1 MKALI
6 IEDELH
12 NTRLLSGM
20 IQKIRPEW
28 EIVGTLESVQES
40 VEFLNKEQQPDV
52 IFMDIQLSDG
62 TCFSIFDEVEVNSL
76 VIFTTAY
83 DEYAIKSFKVNSIDY
98 LLKPISEELLLDAVL
113 KFEKFYEKMNVKINT
128 DYGKLVELLKTSS
141 YRKRFMVNGGKSL
154 IKIEVEN
161 IAYFLTED
169 HATFIYT
176 FDGNQ
181 YLLDSTME
189 KLEVELDPERFFRT
203 GRGTIINIASIE
215 KVDAANGGKL
225 IVNLVSPLGNQ
236 VKVSRLKAAAFKAW
250 IDK

>member
-12 NTRLLSGM
+12 NTRLLKGM
-20 IQKIRPEW
+20 IHTIRPNW
-28 EIVGTLESVQES
+28 DIVGELESVQES
-40 VEFLNKEQQPDV
+40 IEYLKSNQPDI

-62 TCFSIFDEVEVNSL
+62 ICFSIFEEVEVSSL

-98 LLKPISEELLLDAVL
+98 LLKPIHEDVL
-113 KFEKFYEKMNVKINT
+113 TEAIQKFEKFHEKMNVVVNP
-128 DYGKLVELLKTSS
+128 DYNKLVDLLQPTT
-141 YRKRFMVNGGKSL
+141 YRKRFMVSGGKSL
-154 IKIEVEN
+154 LKLEVEN
-161 IAYFLTED
+161 IAYILTED
-169 HATFIYT
+169 HATFAYT
-176 FDGNQ
+176 FDGGQ

-189 KLEVELDPERFFRT
+189 KLEMEMDPEMFFRT

-215 KVDAANGGKL
+215 KVEAANGGKL
-225 IVNLVSPLGNQ
+225 IVNLVSSLGNQ
-236 VKVSRLKAAAFKAW
+236 VKVSRLKANAFKAW